1 MVLAMVALL
10 LAAATAS
17 TATFLAEHPGADLSP
32 LSGAG
37 EVINILQGNETILWT
52 SLAGSVGSHRVAG
65 WPVESGGNE
74 LGGALVIER
83 PEDGF
88 AGVID
93 FGEKPMTLTFDL
105 DG

>member
-10 LAAATAS
+10 LAAATTS
-17 TATFLAEHPGADLSP
+17 GATFLAENPGADLSP
-32 LSGAG
+32 LSGAE

-52 SLAGSVGSHRVAG
+52 SLAGSVSSYSVSG
-65 WPVESGGNE
+65 WPTEAGGNE

-93 FGEKPMTLTFDL
+93 FGEKPQSLTFEL
-105 DG
+105 QG

>member
-1 MVLAMVALL
+1 MALAMAAFL

-17 TATFLAEHPGADLSP
+17 SATFLAESPGADLTP
-32 LSGAG
+32 LKGA
-37 EVINILQGNETILWT
+37 EAVINLLQGNETILWT
-52 SLAGSVGSHRVAG
+52 SLAGSVSSYSVAG
-65 WPVESGGNE
+65 WPSESEGNE

-93 FGEKPMTLTFDL
+93 FGEKPRALSFEL